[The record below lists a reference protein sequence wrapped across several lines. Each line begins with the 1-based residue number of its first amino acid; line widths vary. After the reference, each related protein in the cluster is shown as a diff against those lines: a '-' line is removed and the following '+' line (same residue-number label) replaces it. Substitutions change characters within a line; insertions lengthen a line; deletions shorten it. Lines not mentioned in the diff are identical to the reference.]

1 MRKRGVLLF
10 CIIIFSIVC
19 TAVLPVWADGEKVLA
34 FPGAEGGGKYAMG
47 ARASENPE
55 VYHVTTLEST
65 GPGSLTE
72 AVSKS
77 NRIVVFAVGGTI
89 SYDKWKQLR
98 IESNTTILG
107 QTAPGEGITIEGTD
121 LSDFAGKS
129 NIIIRYL
136 KIRPGDRLEKEVDGI
151 SMQYISDVI
160 IDHCSVS
167 WAVDELVSVYSGS
180 SENQRYELGKNV
192 TVQNCLMSEALN
204 LSRHQKGEHGY
215 GSIFGTDNST
225 LYHNVYAHN
234 KSRNPAIYREIQN
247 VNVANNVIYDWGG
260 TASYGG
266 QPHSINYLTFKP
278 CTVNYVNNFY
288 RWGPSSGAEVRNV
301 FYNIEN
307 ETPDISKSSFYFSG
321 NVIDGVDTITNDNLI
336 GVTNLNNAVIL
347 DKPID
352 LGEYEVPQETA
363 FDTYNSIL
371 DTVGASI
378 PKRDAI
384 DAKVITDIKNG
395 TGHIINS
402 PKEVGGYINSEPVYR
417 RFEISQDWKEKN
429 GMGSY
434 AESDIVSE
442 GKWKGYTWI
451 EAYVYNMDEMSGRP
465 TNPDVVVQSPAIAA
479 NQDKVM
485 GLTVDKGEWKVINE
499 GESFNYSAVAFP
511 KSGTQITKIELY
523 DGDML
528 IDTVESDKIE
538 VDIFPSSGVH
548 YYTCRAYN
556 GKNESA
562 NSATAIVCV
571 NPAGVVPEEFKYE
584 VLGTKWYKESAGAS
598 MDENGIITVGG
609 SGRIKS
615 KNSCGFL
622 YRAVSGDF
630 SAVVKVEDIP
640 RYKDRIRAGLMLT
653 DKPADNSKLAMISDN
668 LDRMG
673 ENISIITRKVEK
685 ENIAQVYM
693 RNKNGME
700 ISNSNSDYNTQ
711 LDQYR
716 IPEYLRIE
724 RRDNLIKFSVSDDGA
739 DWTNNPRQPYEIMF
753 ESLPETLYV
762 GLGVES
768 NPGTYPKPLYSMAK
782 FSNFK
787 IIEYNKLAETERW
800 EIEDLRDNVVSISN
814 KLNEGEI
821 TPDGKHINVYAAVY
835 DDTESGCLLNQCAV
849 GSFTTDKNLNKYD
862 VQLDTGSGILDI
874 SKTKLFL
881 WDDNMRPVQLF
892 QQQDS

>member
-1 MRKRGVLLF
+1 MRNRVLLF
-10 CIIIFSIVC
+10 FIIILAVVC
-19 TAVLPVWADGEKVLA
+19 AAALPVRAGDEKVIA

-72 AVSKS
+72 AVSKG
-77 NRIVVFAVGGTI
+77 NRIVVFDVGGTI

-151 SMQYISDVI
+151 SMQYVSDVI

-167 WAVDELVSVYSGS
+167 WAVDELVSVYSGN
-180 SENQRYELGKNV
+180 SENQRYGLGKNV
-192 TVQNCLMSEALN
+192 TVQNCLISEALN

-234 KSRNPAIYREIQN
+234 KSRNPAIYREIEN
-247 VNVANNVIYDWGG
+247 VNVANNIIYDWGG

-266 QPHSINYLTFKP
+266 QPHSINCFTFKP

-321 NVIDGVDTITNDNLI
+321 NVLDGVEAITKDNLT
-336 GVTNLNNAVIL
+336 GVTNLKNAVIL
-347 DKPID
+347 DKPVD
-352 LGEYEVPQETA
+352 LGDYDVPRETA
-363 FDTYNSIL
+363 LDTYNSIL

-402 PKEVGGYINSEPVYR
+402 PKEVGGYIISEPVYR
-417 RFEISQDWKEKN
+417 RFEIPQDWKEKN
-429 GMGSY
+429 GMGNSS
-434 AESDIVSE
+434 ESDIVAE

-451 EAYVYNMDEMSGRP
+451 EAYVYNMDEMSGNP
-465 TNPDVVVQSPAIAA
+465 TNPDVVVQSPAIAS

-485 GLTVDKGEWKVINE
+485 GLTVDNGEWKVINE
-499 GESFNYSAVAFP
+499 GESFKYSAVAFP
-511 KSGTQITKIELY
+511 KTGTQITKIELY

-528 IDTVESDKIE
+528 IDTVESDKIDAD
-538 VDIFPSSGVH
+538 VFPSSGTH

-556 GKNESA
+556 DKDESS

-571 NPAGVVPEEFKYE
+571 NPAGAMPEGLTYG
-584 VLGTKWYKESAGAS
+584 VLGTKWYKDSARASADESGV
-598 MDENGIITVGG
+598 ITVGG
-609 SGRIKS
+609 AGRIKS
-615 KNSCGFL
+615 KNGCGFL

-640 RYKDRIRAGLMLT
+640 RYKDRTRAGLMLM
-653 DKPADNSKLAMISDN
+653 DKLADNSRLAMISDN

-673 ENISIITRKVEK
+673 ENIFIVTRTSEK
-685 ENIAQVYM
+685 ENVAQIYM
-693 RNKNGME
+693 CDKNGME
-700 ISNSNSDYNTQ
+700 ISNSNLDYNTQ

-716 IPEYLRIE
+716 MPEYLRIE
-724 RRDNLIKFSVSDDGA
+724 RRGDNIKFSVSDDGA
-739 DWTNNPRQPYEIMF
+739 DWTNNPRQPYDIMF
-753 ESLPETLYV
+753 ENLPETLYV

-782 FSNFK
+782 FRNFK
-787 IIEYNKLAETERW
+787 IVEYNKLDETERW
-800 EIEDLRDNVVSISN
+800 QIVGVKDNVISIAN

-821 TPDGKHINVYAAVY
+821 TPDEKHINVYAAVY
-835 DDTESGCLLNQCAV
+835 DNAETDSLLKQCAV
-849 GSFTTDKNLNKYD
+849 GSFTTDRNLNEYD
-862 VQLDTGSGILDI
+862 VRLDTGSGILDI
-874 SKTKLFL
+874 SNTKVFL
-881 WDDNMRPVQLF
+881 WDDNMRPVPF
-892 QQQDS
+892 SQQSASE